1 MRPHAR
7 SRRRLRLTLIA
18 STSYTG
24 APAAIAQLPAAW
36 SPLFDGTLAQTT
48 IENGGAFTLA
58 NGVLR
63 AEGPEGWL
71 RFPGEYRD
79 VRLRVELRFTTGSGD
94 SGIFL
99 RAVPDRAFSRGWPNR
114 SYQVQ
119 LLNPLAGGTLPP
131 IGGIFRHGMPAGETL
146 LDREAVSR
154 SFSGT
159 GEWQLLEIELVG
171 TELRVALNGVPV
183 TTATGIADVA
193 GSIGIQS
200 ETSAVE
206 FRRIDVEVL
215 DSRRQ

>member
-1 MRPHAR
+1 MGLLRP
-7 SRRRLRLTLIA
+7 RRALLISGLLVATLSA
-18 STSYTG
+18 AAQSTPG
-24 APAAIAQLPAAW
+24 FA
-36 SPLFDGTLAQTT
+36 PLFDGTLGRATV
-48 IENGGAFTLA
+48 ENGGTFTLE

-79 VRLRVELRFTTGSGD
+79 LRLRVELRFTTNNGD

-99 RAVPDRAFSRGWPNR
+99 RAVPDRAFSRGWPNL

-154 SFSGT
+154 AFTGT

-183 TTATGIADVA
+183 TTASGIADVA
-193 GSIGIQS
+193 GAIGIQS

-206 FRRIDVEVL
+206 FRRIDVEVI
-215 DSRRQ
+215 DSRPQ